1 MPLIYMQAGIFL
13 IGVVTLVS
21 GAWLLIHARDVARL
35 FRREPDVAVGP
46 GRKQASKATT
56 WAMLAVFNAGWIFA
70 LIFWSLTI

>member
-1 MPLIYMQAGIFL
+1 MPLIYQQAGIFL
-13 IGVVTLVS
+13 IGVVTLAS

-35 FRREPDVAVGP
+35 FRTEPDVAVGP

-56 WAMLAVFNAGWIFA
+56 WAMLAVFNIGWIVA